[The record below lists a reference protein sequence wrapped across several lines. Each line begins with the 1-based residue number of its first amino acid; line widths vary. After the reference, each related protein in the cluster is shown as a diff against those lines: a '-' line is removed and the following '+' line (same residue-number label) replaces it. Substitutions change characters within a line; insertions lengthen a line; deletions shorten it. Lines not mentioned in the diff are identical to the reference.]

1 MEQGKRKKRKDPSP
15 NKRQHPKAPKVKI
28 SQRSQMRAVHIQ
40 KYCCIIFF
48 NICPTPQSGLGRSVK
63 KRKIGVAFFF
73 TVCPPLDLE
82 PYEFGVGQIVKKK
95 KKVLLYFFSLSA
107 LRLI

>member
-1 MEQGKRKKRKDPSP
+1 
-15 NKRQHPKAPKVKI
+15 
-28 SQRSQMRAVHIQ
+28 
-40 KYCCIIFF
+40 
-48 NICPTPQSGLGRSVK
+48 VK